1 MKDKMDLIDMIKSQ
15 LKDLISGKEEVVAS
29 KFLEV
34 KAGDLMITSPDEEL
48 LVGSEVYSV
57 DADGNNVPLADNEY
71 ILDSGIKIV
80 VSAGKVSALVSSE
93 APVEEPM
100 AEVAP
105 EAEVETPE
113 SEAPANEEVPEEDA
127 PAASEE
133 KMAELLARVV
143 KCEEMIAEMAKGN
156 EKMAVEFSR
165 IAEQPSVEPIR
176 VEPSEFKSVE
186 DKKSSA
192 GLPDILSIREM
203 ARKNR

>member
-1 MKDKMDLIDMIKSQ
+1 MKDKMDLIDKIKSQ

-29 KFLEV
+29 KFLEA

-80 VSAGKVSALVSSE
+80 VSGGKVSALVSSE
-93 APVEEPM
+93 APIEEPM
-100 AEVAP
+100 AE
-105 EAEVETPE
+105 EVPVE
-113 SEAPANEEVPEEDA
+113 EEVPAVEEA
-127 PAASEE
+127 PEVEE
-133 KMAELLARVV
+133 EPEADDKMLELMERIT

-156 EKMAVEFSR
+156 EKMAVEFSK

-192 GLPDILSIREM
+192 GLPDIASIREM

>member
-80 VSAGKVSALVSSE
+80 VSGGKVSALVSSE

-100 AEVAP
+100 AEEVPAEEEAP
-105 EAEVETPE
+105 VEETPE
-113 SEAPANEEVPEEDA
+113 VEEEPEADD
-127 PAASEE
+127 
-133 KMAELLARVV
+133 KMLELMERIA

-192 GLPDILSIREM
+192 GLPDIASIREM

>member
-1 MKDKMDLIDMIKSQ
+1 MKDKMDLIDKIKSQ

-48 LVGSEVYSV
+48 IVGSEVYSV
-57 DADGNNVPLADNEY
+57 GPDGNNIPLKDDEY
-71 ILDSGIKIV
+71 TLDSGIKIV
-80 VSAGKVSALVSSE
+80 VSGGKVDALVNAE
-93 APVEEPM
+93 APIEEPM
-100 AEVAP
+100 AE
-105 EAEVETPE
+105 EVPVE
-113 SEAPANEEVPEEDA
+113 EEVPAVEEAPEEEEATEEED
-127 PAASEE
+127 
-133 KMAELLARVV
+133 KMAALLERIT

-156 EKMAVEFSR
+156 EKMAVEFSK

>member
-80 VSAGKVSALVSSE
+80 VSGGKVSALVSSE

-100 AEVAP
+100 AEEVPVEEEAPVEEAP
-105 EAEVETPE
+105 EVEEEPE
-113 SEAPANEEVPEEDA
+113 ADD
-127 PAASEE
+127 
-133 KMAELLARVV
+133 KMLELMERIA

-156 EKMAVEFSR
+156 EKMAVEFSK

>member
-1 MKDKMDLIDMIKSQ
+1 MKDKMDLIDKIKSQ

-71 ILDSGIKIV
+71 ILDSGVKIV
-80 VSAGKVSALVSSE
+80 VSGGKVSALVSSE
-93 APVEEPM
+93 APIEEPM
-100 AEVAP
+100 AEEVPVEEEVPAVEEAPEEEEAP
-105 EAEVETPE
+105 EA
-113 SEAPANEEVPEEDA
+113 DD
-127 PAASEE
+127 
-133 KMAELLARVV
+133 KMLELMERIT

-156 EKMAVEFSR
+156 EKMAVEFSK

-192 GLPDILSIREM
+192 GIPDILSIREM